1 MSDPIRQSR
10 RVYTSLWMNEP
21 ARGLLNQPI
30 RDGISDDQL
39 VTRIILDWAISKLK
53 GRRTC
58 SEDLVVAEM
67 LQALPDYCRNL
78 LVELFNHRIRNEN
91 GNEVSSDS
99 IWDQNIVTL
108 LEKEANPT
116 LPKQFRGITILAAL
130 QKLFLKNTS
139 QHIFVHQLQ
148 LKLFHLHN
156 QRLRHKDII
165 L

>member
-1 MSDPIRQSR
+1 MCTDFNKIPEIIAEWYDAN
-10 RVYTSLWMNEP
+10 VFHVNDENPTFDLI
-21 ARGLLNQPI
+21 LNQPI

-39 VTRIILDWAISKLK
+39 VTRMILDWAISKLK

-116 LPKQFRGITILAAL
+116 LPKQLRGITILAAL
-130 QKLFLKNTS
+130 QKLFLKTLGWWFKEADGS
-139 QHIFVHQLQ
+139 TEA
-148 LKLFHLHN
+148 
-156 QRLRHKDII
+156 
-165 L
+165 